1 LGALRALGSST
12 AVSPNAI
19 KLARRCIQTAA
30 TRRVQLDAPAGSRES
45 ARAFARR
52 ASTARRDTLA
62 GQRTFLHDL
71 APIWE
76 DLIDRI
82 RHVDERS
89 MKEGCG
95 MPDSLKRVKSYD
107 WTDEEWLR
115 LMREMDPR
123 EEISA
128 IERRVAEWRDA
139 ADDDAG

>member
-1 LGALRALGSST
+1 
-12 AVSPNAI
+12 
-19 KLARRCIQTAA
+19 
-30 TRRVQLDAPAGSRES
+30 
-45 ARAFARR
+45 
-52 ASTARRDTLA
+52 
-62 GQRTFLHDL
+62 
-71 APIWE
+71 
-76 DLIDRI
+76 
-82 RHVDERS
+82 

-95 MPDSLKRVKSYD
+95 MPDSLKPVKSYD